1 MLFVYIPARCR
12 VVVRSTPAYSS
23 LNWWKYAVYESKDG
37 RLRWSIDYD
46 QGRWWSTPPPGSL
59 TCHDGPDGRAG
70 SLDGTEVTQNQA
82 EKITGLVG
90 PPAYDRLREL
100 VHEAGGVT

>member
-46 QGRWWSTPPPGSL
+46 QGRWWSTPP
-59 TCHDGPDGRAG
+59 R
-70 SLDGTEVTQNQA
+70 
-82 EKITGLVG
+82 
-90 PPAYDRLREL
+90 
-100 VHEAGGVT
+100 